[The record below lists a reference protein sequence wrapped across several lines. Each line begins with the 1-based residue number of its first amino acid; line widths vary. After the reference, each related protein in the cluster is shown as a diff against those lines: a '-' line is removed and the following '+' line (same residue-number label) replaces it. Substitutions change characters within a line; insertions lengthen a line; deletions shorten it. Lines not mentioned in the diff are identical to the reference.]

1 MTLSNLD
8 RRGFLRTSS
17 AAALALGLAP
27 AAFAQPAPKRG
38 GSVRVGSSG
47 GRRLTRSTR
56 PRPMVGWL
64 LLGCLPCA
72 TRC

>member
-47 GRRLTRSTR
+47 GGD
-56 PRPMVGWL
+56 V
-64 LLGCLPCA
+64 
-72 TRC
+72 